1 MAVLVQYN
9 DHDTLSL
16 DELLEATGISKE
28 ILVQVL
34 GVLVKAKILI
44 NEEQDQY
51 DLNPSKLHACVMIF
65 IVLIFVL
72 PKITSL
78 RRYFIEHRTDLSFDA
93 NKCLYRFV

>member
-51 DLNPSKLHACVMIF
+51 DLNPSEFSDPFHA
-65 IVLIFVL
+65 
-72 PKITSL
+72 KDSW
-78 RRYFIEHRTDLSFDA
+78 
-93 NKCLYRFV
+93 

>member
-51 DLNPSKLHACVMIF
+51 DLNPS
-65 IVLIFVL
+65 
-72 PKITSL
+72 
-78 RRYFIEHRTDLSFDA
+78 
-93 NKCLYRFV
+93 

>member
-1 MAVLVQYN
+1 MKEKYLLNCSSYQMAVLVQYN

-44 NEEQDQY
+44 NEEQEQY
-51 DLNPSKLHACVMIF
+51 DLNPS
-65 IVLIFVL
+65 
-72 PKITSL
+72 
-78 RRYFIEHRTDLSFDA
+78 E
-93 NKCLYRFV
+93 